1 MLDVGRSS
9 SFFKKENYMDQIKE
23 QIGREVEKLAQD
35 LFAISDFL
43 KANPETAYQE
53 FKACEHLS
61 QVLDEK
67 GFRVQKAVGNVE
79 TSFLA
84 QPSDCQ
90 PSRPTVA
97 LLAEY
102 DALPKIGHGCGH
114 NLIAAASLGAAI
126 VLKQIL
132 GNEAGGVV
140 VVGTPAEEG
149 GGGKV
154 RLAEA
159 GIFDEMDVA
168 MMFHPG
174 QLNIPGKDM
183 LGRIKFKMEFIG
195 RSAHASG
202 SPDRGIN
209 ALDAMVGAYTSINA
223 LRQHLRP
230 DGRMHGII
238 THGGDAPNIIPD
250 YAAGLF
256 YVRAGSRSY
265 RDEIFERVKNCVQGA
280 ALAIGAESK
289 IEIDLPKLDSMRR
302 NAALETAI
310 RANMEALGITV
321 DPDDGRRGSS
331 DIGNLSHYLP
341 AIHPLLAMVGSEVAG
356 HSVEFCEATTTD
368 RGRET
373 LLNAAKLLAM
383 TALDYLTS
391 DDLRKQVA
399 EDFKRSG

>member
-1 MLDVGRSS
+1 
-9 SFFKKENYMDQIKE
+9 MDTIKA
-23 QIGREVEKLAQD
+23 QIGPEVEKLAGD
-35 LFAISDFL
+35 LFAISEFL

-53 FKACEHLS
+53 FKACEHLC
-61 QVLDEK
+61 QVLDQK
-67 GFRVQKAVGNVE
+67 GFRVQKGVGNVE

-84 QPSDCQ
+84 RPADCQ
-90 PSRPTVA
+90 PGRPTVA
-97 LLAEY
+97 ILAEY

-114 NLIAAASLGAAI
+114 NLIAAASLGAGI

-132 GNEAGGVV
+132 GNEAGGVAI
-140 VVGTPAEEG
+140 VGTPAEEG

-159 GIFDEMDVA
+159 GIFEEMDVA

-174 QLNIPGKDM
+174 GQNIPAKDM
-183 LGRIKFKMEFIG
+183 LGRIKFQMEFMG
-195 RSAHASG
+195 RTAHASG

-209 ALDAMVGAYTSINA
+209 ALDAMVAAYTSINA
-223 LRQHLRP
+223 IRQHLRP
-230 DGRMHGII
+230 DGRIHGII

-265 RDEIFERVKNCVQGA
+265 RDEIFERVNNCARGA
-280 ALAIGAESK
+280 ALALGAESK
-289 IEIDLPKLDSMRR
+289 IDIDLPKLDPMKR
-302 NAALETAI
+302 NAALEDAI
-310 RANMEALGITV
+310 GLNMEALGLSI
-321 DPDDGRRGSS
+321 DIDDGRRGSS

-341 AIHPLLAMVGSEVAG
+341 AVHPLLAIVGSDVAG
-356 HSVEFCEATTTD
+356 HSVEFCEATTSD

-373 LLNAAKLLAM
+373 LLNAVKLLAM

-391 DDLRKQVA
+391 EDLRERVA
-399 EDFKRSG
+399 QDFERKGQTF

>member
-1 MLDVGRSS
+1 
-9 SFFKKENYMDQIKE
+9 MDQIKE
-23 QIGREVEKLAQD
+23 QIGREVETLARD

-67 GFRVQKAVGNVE
+67 GFRVQKSVGNVE

-84 QPSDCQ
+84 RPADCQ
-90 PSRPTVA
+90 PSRPSVA
-97 LLAEY
+97 ILAEY

-132 GNEAGGVV
+132 GNEAGGVA

-174 QLNIPGKDM
+174 QLNLPGKDM

-209 ALDAMVGAYTSINA
+209 ALDAMVSAYSSINA
-223 LRQHLRP
+223 IRQHLRP
-230 DGRMHGII
+230 DGRIHGII

-265 RDEIFERVKNCVQGA
+265 RDEIFERVNNCVQGA

-302 NAALETAI
+302 NAALEAAI
-310 RANMEALGITV
+310 SSNMDALGITV

-331 DIGNLSHYLP
+331 DIGNLSHCLP
-341 AIHPLLAMVGSEVAG
+341 AIHPVLAIVGSEVAG
-356 HSVEFCEATTTD
+356 HSVDFCEATTTD

-391 DDLRKQVA
+391 ADLRNQVA
-399 EDFKRSG
+399 EDFKRPG

>member
-1 MLDVGRSS
+1 
-9 SFFKKENYMDQIKE
+9 MDQIKE
-23 QIGREVEKLAQD
+23 QIGREVETLGQD

-61 QVLDEK
+61 RVLDEQ
-67 GFRVQKAVGNVE
+67 GFRVQKGVGNVE

-84 QPSDCQ
+84 RPSDCQ

-97 LLAEY
+97 FLAEY

-132 GNEAGGVV
+132 GDEAGGVA

-159 GIFDEMDVA
+159 GIFDEMDAA

-202 SPDRGIN
+202 TPDRGIN
-209 ALDAMVGAYTSINA
+209 ALDAMVSAYSSINA
-223 LRQHLRP
+223 IRQHLRP
-230 DGRMHGII
+230 DGRVHGII

-250 YAAGLF
+250 YAAG
-256 YVRAGSRSY
+256 
-265 RDEIFERVKNCVQGA
+265 
-280 ALAIGAESK
+280 
-289 IEIDLPKLDSMRR
+289 
-302 NAALETAI
+302 
-310 RANMEALGITV
+310 
-321 DPDDGRRGSS
+321 
-331 DIGNLSHYLP
+331 
-341 AIHPLLAMVGSEVAG
+341 
-356 HSVEFCEATTTD
+356 
-368 RGRET
+368 
-373 LLNAAKLLAM
+373 
-383 TALDYLTS
+383 
-391 DDLRKQVA
+391 
-399 EDFKRSG
+399 

>member
-1 MLDVGRSS
+1 
-9 SFFKKENYMDQIKE
+9 MDQIKE
-23 QIGREVEKLAQD
+23 KIGREVEKLAPD

-43 KANPETAYQE
+43 KANPETAYLE
-53 FKACEHLS
+53 FKACEHLC
-61 QVLDEK
+61 QVLEEK
-67 GFRVQKAVGNVE
+67 GFRVQKGVGNVE
-79 TSFLA
+79 TAFLA

-132 GNEAGGVV
+132 GNEAGGVA

-174 QLNIPGKDM
+174 GQNIPAKDM
-183 LGRIKFKMEFIG
+183 LGRIKFKMEFMG
-195 RSAHASG
+195 RTAHASG

-209 ALDAMVGAYTSINA
+209 ALDAMVSAYSNINA
-223 LRQHLRP
+223 IRQHLRP
-230 DGRMHGII
+230 DGRIHGII

-265 RDEIFERVKNCVQGA
+265 RDEIFERVNKCVKGA

-289 IEIDLPKLDSMRR
+289 IEIDHPKLDSMKR
-302 NAALETAI
+302 NAVLEDAVSV
-310 RANMEALGITV
+310 NMEALGLSIDV
-321 DPDDGRRGSS
+321 DDGRRGSS

-341 AIHPLLAMVGSEVAG
+341 AIHPLLAIVGSDVAG

-368 RGRET
+368 RGREA
-373 LLNAAKLLAM
+373 LQNAAKLLAM

-391 DDLRKQVA
+391 ADLRKQVA
-399 EDFKRSG
+399 EDFKRAG